1 MKMTSITVTYVY
13 AHKGGNVI
21 FSGIVSEGQ
30 VMDNGWTKLDSG
42 EISEIRLINNKRQ
55 RIPLA
60 EPDKE
65 YLFLCS
71 RIFKKV
77 EDGDELMVR

>member
-1 MKMTSITVTYVY
+1 MASITVTNVY
-13 AHKGGNVI
+13 TQKGGNII

-42 EISEIRLINNKRQ
+42 EISEIRMINNIKQ
-55 RIPLA
+55 RVPLA
-60 EPDKE
+60 GADKE
-65 YLFLCS
+65 YVFLCS

-77 EDGDELMVR
+77 EDGDELIVR

>member
-1 MKMTSITVTYVY
+1 MTSITVTNVY
-13 AHKGGNVI
+13 THKGGNII

-42 EISEIRLINNKRQ
+42 EISEIRLIDNKKCRV
-55 RIPLA
+55 PLA
-60 EPDKE
+60 GPEKE

-71 RIFKKV
+71 HVYKKV
-77 EDGDELMVR
+77 GDGDELMVR